1 MKNRFSLAAATALTA
16 LGVLSVTPVNTSA
29 SSARAASVTLNV
41 VGATNELTNATR
53 IYEKLYPNVK
63 VNIINANWG
72 IGGKD
77 TRDKELILMSS
88 GQSLDVIKM
97 VWGKAFFRQGVLT
110 DLTNQVK
117 TWPIYKNYTSGQ
129 KQRITYNGKI
139 YGITTS
145 NNTIFL
151 YYNKAILAK
160 IHAQPPKTLRDV
172 SNIARAIKA
181 AHLKTAKGLP
191 IFATSF
197 EGGNWATDYWVWAN
211 GGELMTPNYK
221 TTLIDS
227 SKDIAAY
234 TYMQDF
240 IKNGEAPKVDGT
252 YDAAWLNGQIAL
264 MPIGVW
270 EYNASVTA
278 KLNFGMTT
286 MPVGPGGNDVSIGGV
301 EYGIPV
307 QSAHKTEALNFLKV
321 LISRATDFQQDQTG
335 QGEPANPALYNDPQ
349 FRAAWKKVGL
359 LNAMMVQQQQ
369 LKHARYNFL
378 EAPFIF
384 PDGATAY
391 NNALSA
397 VLTNLANPAATMKT
411 AAQTIDQGIATAS
424 QG

>member
-1 MKNRFSLAAATALTA
+1 
-16 LGVLSVTPVNTSA
+16 
-29 SSARAASVTLNV
+29 
-41 VGATNELTNATR
+41 
-53 IYEKLYPNVK
+53 
-63 VNIINANWG
+63 
-72 IGGKD
+72 
-77 TRDKELILMSS
+77 
-88 GQSLDVIKM
+88 
-97 VWGKAFFRQGVLT
+97 
-110 DLTNQVK
+110 
-117 TWPIYKNYTSGQ
+117 
-129 KQRITYNGKI
+129 
-139 YGITTS
+139 
-145 NNTIFL
+145 
-151 YYNKAILAK
+151 
-160 IHAQPPKTLRDV
+160 
-172 SNIARAIKA
+172 
-181 AHLKTAKGLP
+181 
-191 IFATSF
+191 
-197 EGGNWATDYWVWAN
+197 
-211 GGELMTPNYK
+211 
-221 TTLIDS
+221 
-227 SKDIAAY
+227 
-234 TYMQDF
+234 
-240 IKNGEAPKVDGT
+240 VDGT

-378 EAPFIF
+378 EEPFIF